1 MPDSVVFRISKR
13 YNESKMRRFLLLLF
27 LITLLL
33 PSVSAQE
40 REAYAFVI
48 YAEGYDMTI
57 FRNDELLTYDVLRD
71 NVIGMPLLP
80 GDLIQTDAD
89 TFVELQVMPSR
100 TVIKVAENTTFRIEE
115 IGGTGGG
122 SFDLAYGRLRARV
135 DRITGNE
142 EFQIRGR
149 SAVAGVRG
157 TDFGYDFVAVREGNV
172 EAETQVYVFEGT
184 VEVTETVGEGDERVS
199 EMEAPE
205 AESEGAVAETPE
217 GAQPPS
223 PDGAP
228 DGPSPDAA
236 PSPGEPS
243 TGTQRATIPSGGTG
257 GPRTIVLTANQMVS
271 VIRRTVEETLE
282 QQVETPAT
290 PELVSFESSAIEDEI
305 ERFWQERDFQRQPV
319 DPEEVEERFPEIN
332 KKVSQLAT
340 ERRVFLLAQKRAAL
354 GQAPSEPAREPEV
367 RSLAVPGPEDR
378 LRRSL
383 LPEGRT
389 NWSLSAERGGA
400 FLTATGTV
408 VGVAALGLAFAGDQL
423 FSGYDSGFDNPA
435 TSAALLSGGIFFS
448 SGLISLIASLFQ
460 PAGE

>member
-1 MPDSVVFRISKR
+1 
-13 YNESKMRRFLLLLF
+13 MRRFLLLLF

-57 FRNDELLTYDVLRD
+57 FRNDELFTYDVLRD

-80 GDLIQTDAD
+80 GDLIQTDPD

-184 VEVTETVGEGDERVS
+184 VEVTETAGEGDERVS
-199 EMEAPE
+199 RTEAPE
-205 AESEGAVAETPE
+205 AGREGTVAETPE
-217 GAQPPS
+217 GAEPPS
-223 PDGAP
+223 PGAT
-228 DGPSPDAA
+228 
-236 PSPGEPS
+236 S
-243 TGTQRATIPSGGTG
+243 TGAQRATIPTGGTG

-282 QQVETPAT
+282 RQVETPAT
-290 PELVSFESSAIEDEI
+290 AELVSFESSAIEDGI
-305 ERFWQERDFQRQPV
+305 ERFWQEKDFQRQPV

-340 ERRVFLLAQKRAAL
+340 ERRAFLLAQKRAAL
-354 GQAPSEPAREPEV
+354 GQAPSEPTREPEV
-367 RSLAVPGPEDR
+367 RRLAVPGPEDR

-389 NWSLSAERGGA
+389 DWSLSAARGGV

-423 FSGYDSGFDNPA
+423 FSGYDTGFDNPA